1 MISKGVVKDVRS
13 IFYNCYIIFYSETV
27 MSLDNLAGMF
37 SQRSG
42 VQQSMGN
49 SIMSTIIGFIAQKM
63 MGQGI
68 GNMLSGSGGG
78 SSSGIQSM
86 LSGLG
91 GLNRDHELVRYVQ
104 QNAGIQDPETA
115 RQYTQQ
121 GVDVLN
127 EQSRSNPQGL
137 QSLFGG
143 FMGGGGGNQQ
153 NKGGGGL
160 GGMIGDVLGE

>member
-1 MISKGVVKDVRS
+1 
-13 IFYNCYIIFYSETV
+13 

-49 SIMSTIIGFIAQKM
+49 SIMSAIIGFMAQKM

-68 GNMLSGSGGG
+68 GNMLSGSSGG
-78 SSSGIQSM
+78 SSSSDGIQSM
-86 LSGLG
+86 LSGLVGG
-91 GLNRDHELVRYVQ
+91 GLNRDHELVRNVQ

-115 RQYTQQ
+115 KQYTQQ
-121 GVDVLN
+121 GVDILN

-137 QSLFGG
+137 QSLFSG
-143 FMGGGGGNQQ
+143 FLGGGQE
-153 NKGGGGL
+153 KKAGL
-160 GGMIGDVLGE
+160 GGMLGDVVDG

>member
-1 MISKGVVKDVRS
+1 M
-13 IFYNCYIIFYSETV
+13 N
-27 MSLDNLAGMF
+27 LDNLAGMF

-49 SIMSTIIGFIAQKM
+49 SIMNAIIGFMAQKM

-68 GNMLSGSGGG
+68 GSMLSGGGGG
-78 SSSGIQSM
+78 SGSGGIQSM
-86 LSGLG
+86 LSGLVVGGG
-91 GLNRDHELVRYVQ
+91 GLNRDHELVRHVQ

-121 GVDVLN
+121 GVSILD

-143 FMGGGGGNQQ
+143 FLGEGGGQQKKGGSGGGGVGEM
-153 NKGGGGL
+153 L
-160 GGMIGDVLGE
+160 GDVLGG